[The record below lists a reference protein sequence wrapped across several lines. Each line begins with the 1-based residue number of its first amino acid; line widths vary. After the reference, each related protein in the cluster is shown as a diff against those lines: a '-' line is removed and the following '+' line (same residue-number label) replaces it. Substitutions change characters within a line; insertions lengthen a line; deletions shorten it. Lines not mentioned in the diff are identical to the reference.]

1 MSLIGSERDAVQ
13 ILVNR
18 IEREGAVGL
27 KNFARTVLGAHSD
40 QARRLAEMAEQVHVG
55 DSDLDSLDLRDSRT
69 ENVTVRTE
77 IDGKDLDIEL
87 RSDRLPITSYEE
99 LVEFYDIDTDVWQPT
114 EQSFSFWGNGER
126 PNFNV
131 KARFTK
137 DEYKAAQAEDR
148 EQFREWAKQFS
159 PDPPERLTEVYT
171 DSDLMLEIMVADL
184 HADRVTTAGG
194 GLDRALARVRDAIL
208 SIFRRAYWADGR
220 VREVHLV
227 FNGDT
232 FNADNG
238 KGTTTNGTP
247 QEVEADWRDS
257 FRRVRATIASIV
269 NEALNEFT
277 AKVCVHII
285 WGNHDY
291 ERAYYL
297 ADSLWAYFHNDP
309 RVEVDIESADR
320 RYIEWGNVLIGLTHG
335 DRNKP
340 VDLAM
345 TMFREANTTGK
356 QFFEWH
362 LGHIHT
368 RREDEI
374 HGVTFQWFRTPN
386 DHGMWEEKQ
395 MFNHNNRDI
404 VGMLWHKEQG
414 NVATFRHTFPGK
426 VDG

>member
-1 MSLIGSERDAVQ
+1 MALIGSERDAVQ

-18 IEREGAVGL
+18 IEREGNFGL
-27 KNFARTVLGAHSD
+27 KNFARTVLGAHSE
-40 QARRLAEMAEQVHVG
+40 QARRLADMAEQVSAG
-55 DSDLDSLDLRDSRT
+55 NADFDSLDFRDSGI

-77 IDGKDLDIEL
+77 VDGKELDIEL
-87 RSDRLPITSYEE
+87 RADRLPITSYEQ

-114 EQSFSFWGNGER
+114 EQSFSFWGNGDR

-148 EQFREWAKQFS
+148 ETFREWAKDFS
-159 PDPPERLTEVYT
+159 PEPPERPVVHT
-171 DSDLMLEIMVADL
+171 DDDLMLEIVVSDL
-184 HADRVTTAGG
+184 HADRVTTTGG
-194 GLDRALARVRDAIL
+194 GIDRALARVRHAVT
-208 SIFRRAYWADGR
+208 SIFRRAYWADGK
-220 VREVHLV
+220 VSEVHLV

-247 QEVEADWRDS
+247 QEVEADWRES
-257 FRRVRATIASIV
+257 FRRVRAGIASIV
-269 NEALNEFT
+269 NEALDEFT
-277 AKVCVHII
+277 AKVHIHII

-309 RVEVDIESADR
+309 QVEVDIEAGDR
-320 RYIEWGNVLIGLTHG
+320 RYIEWGTNLIGLTHG

-345 TMFREANTTGK
+345 SMFREANTVGK
-356 QFFEWH
+356 RFFEWH

-374 HGVTFQWFRTPN
+374 HGVTFQWFRSPN
-386 DHGMWEEKQ
+386 DPGMWEEKQ

-404 VGMLWHKEQG
+404 VGMLWHKDQG
-414 NVATFRHTFPGK
+414 NIATYRHSFTGK
-426 VDG
+426 VNG